1 MEKKEI
7 VENEEIALEEEEEK
21 KVYPIDHR
29 ETKLEITNEEIK
41 IEYDRYLNCKLK
53 YPKSQFCF
61 FYFKGTCLLGAKCQF
76 CHGYEEFSMDRYFTF
91 LKDKTAVNYS
101 SQKYY
106 QKFYFNHIIPEDEYT
121 YDSLLEFQDKHPDLF
136 VRKYTFEE
144 LKKSRENRLV
154 IRKLLGKDIV
164 TQFLIELF
172 NKFSYIKLEDL
183 TYYIYNSG
191 YPLSVKLILKET
203 NIFFSKNFKEKGKN
217 TTYCIK
223 NLTPEEMINIFA
235 KIIIEYMKNGKY
247 EDYFP
252 INFALINKIIFT
264 TSKFYEPNLATYFH
278 YNKISDKELMD
289 IIIDKLIDESNK
301 GNFDLIKNKDKKE
314 LLKEIS
320 KKINIQEIYNKHF
333 KLNNTKFSY
342 INLDKLENL
351 FKEKK
356 NNNKI
361 LFNDELKYEL
371 FNDGNLFFI
380 NNNNDLYA
388 FNYNKFQSF
397 NVDEFYNNN
406 YYFKN
411 CFKEKDLENKIENL
425 NINSSN
431 EIIDENIN
439 LNENNIYNIDNTIIK
454 FINDKNSLNYFE
466 NKSKNF
472 EILSIDIEGQ
482 FILNDIKINLIQ
494 ICDDTN
500 LKNDIY
506 IIDFNTFKINENEKD
521 IFLHL
526 SKLLKNIFENK
537 NIKKI
542 FFDGRNDLLSL
553 HKELN
558 ICVKNFI
565 DLSSLYNATNSYK
578 EQYQYK
584 ILKGEKDDKI
594 FNKCIKLCKQNY
606 FSRGL
611 NTVLK
616 ESHTNHCFNPL
627 KEKYHKLF
635 DETKFDH
642 WAQRPI
648 IQEFLLYSALDVKY
662 EFDTYNNLKNEL
674 KKVLINFYE
683 IKDISEDNIDLIILL
698 ISCGNHI
705 SACQMY
711 EEVKKLESKK

>member
-1 MEKKEI
+1 MEQKEI
-7 VENEEIALEEEEEK
+7 TENEEIYSEEEEEALNYPSK
-21 KVYPIDHR
+21 KGR
-29 ETKLEITNEEIK
+29 KKLEITIEEIK
-41 IEYDRYLNCKLK
+41 IKYDKYLNCKLK

-61 FYFKGTCLLGAKCQF
+61 FYFKDECLLDSKCQF
-76 CHGYEEFSMDRYFTF
+76 CHGYKEFSLDRFLTF
-91 LKDKTAVNYS
+91 LQDKTAVKYS

-106 QKFYFNHIIPEDEYT
+106 QKYYFNHIIPEDEYT
-121 YDSLLEFQDKHPDLF
+121 YSNLLEYQEKHPDLF
-136 VRKYTFEE
+136 KKKFTLEE
-144 LKKSRENRLV
+144 LKKRRENRMI
-154 IRKLLGKDIV
+154 IRKLIAKEIID
-164 TQFLIELF
+164 QFLIDLF
-172 NKFSYIKLEDL
+172 NRFNYIKSEDL
-183 TYYIYNSG
+183 IYYIYNVG
-191 YPLSVKLILKET
+191 YPLSIKNLLKRT
-203 NIFFSKNFKEKGKN
+203 DIFFPKSVKEKGKN
-217 TTYCIK
+217 VSYFIK
-223 NLTPEEMINIFA
+223 NLSPDEMINIFV
-235 KIIIEYMKNGKY
+235 KIIIEHMKNGKY
-247 EDYFP
+247 EDFFP
-252 INFALINKIIFT
+252 LDFPSLNKIIFAN
-264 TSKFYEPNLATYFH
+264 SKFYEPNLNTYFH
-278 YNKISDKELMD
+278 CKKISDKDFMN
-289 IIIDKLIDESNK
+289 IIIEKLIDESKK
-301 GNFDLIKNKDKKE
+301 GNFDLIKNKDKKD
-314 LLKEIS
+314 LTKENFN
-320 KKINIQEIYNKHF
+320 KKIIEEIYNNHF
-333 KLNNTKFSY
+333 KLNNTKFSFF
-342 INLDKLENL
+342 NLNIIEN
-351 FKEKK
+351 FCKEK
-356 NNNKI
+356 NNNNNKTKI
-361 LFNDELKYEL
+361 NSNEIKYEM
-371 FNDGNLFFI
+371 FNNGNLLFV
-380 NNNNDLYA
+380 NNDNEFYG
-388 FNYNKFQSF
+388 FNYNKFESF
-397 NVDEFYNNN
+397 NLDEFYNNN

-411 CFKEKDLENKIENL
+411 CFKENFN
-425 NINSSN
+425 SN
-431 EIIDENIN
+431 EKNEKIDENII
-439 LNENNIYNIDNTIIK
+439 LNENNIYNIDDTIIN

-472 EILSIDIEGQ
+472 EILSIDIEGN
-482 FILNDIKINLIQ
+482 FNINDIKINLIQ
-494 ICDDTN
+494 ICDNTN
-500 LKNDIY
+500 KKNDIY
-506 IIDFNTFKINENEKD
+506 VIDFNTFKINEKQ
-521 IFLHL
+521 IFEHL
-526 SKLLKNIFENK
+526 LILLKNIFENK

-616 ESHTNHCFNPL
+616 EFHTNHCFNPL

-705 SACQMY
+705 TACQMY